1 MVESFEEIVLALE
14 VTVACAV
21 QNFKTHDSMTF
32 QKLSGVNILLPSS
45 LLIPLYMLVVT
56 MYVELGS
63 QEMLVQKWSVLGSL
77 FGF

>member
-1 MVESFEEIVLALE
+1 
-14 VTVACAV
+14 
-21 QNFKTHDSMTF
+21 MTF

-63 QEMLVQKWSVLGSL
+63 QEMLVQKWSLLGSL